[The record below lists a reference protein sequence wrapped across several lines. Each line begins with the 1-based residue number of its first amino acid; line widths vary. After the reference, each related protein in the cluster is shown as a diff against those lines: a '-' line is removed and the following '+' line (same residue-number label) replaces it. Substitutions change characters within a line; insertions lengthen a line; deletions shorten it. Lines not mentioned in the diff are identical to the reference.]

1 MVPFKLYRRC
11 QIVVV
16 ILSGACGSGVINYY
30 AEKLKELAQTY

>member
-1 MVPFKLYRRC
+1 
-11 QIVVV
+11 VV